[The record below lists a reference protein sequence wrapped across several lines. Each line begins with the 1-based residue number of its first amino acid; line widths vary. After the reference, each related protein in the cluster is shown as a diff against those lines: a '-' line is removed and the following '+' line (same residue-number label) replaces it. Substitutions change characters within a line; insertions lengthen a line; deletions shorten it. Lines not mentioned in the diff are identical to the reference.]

1 MDGSPILR
9 CAGSVPQLPRWCTRH
24 GCECGIHILDF
35 PSDVGDDDSIGGLFH
50 GRYQIRPALD
60 WHYPWTYSPWI
71 EVRTRA
77 KLKPKAHPFLIGRW
91 RIVFGDGS
99 TGRSFVASPINF
111 SKSVPISKFVEQVV
125 STRPEETALP
135 AVDAPTILV
144 VDDTPINAELV
155 KSILEAEG
163 FRTLTA
169 GDGPSARTLSRMRQ
183 PDLILLD
190 VLMPGETGFETCA
203 QLKSD
208 PATSDIP
215 IIFLSSLD
223 DVKSKV
229 AGLKIGGVDY
239 IAKPVHGEEVLAR
252 VRVHLRIRENNRAL
266 VAQQRARLEQLRD
279 AQQAILV
286 HPDDCPE
293 ASFAVYYKPLEEAG
307 GDFYDVVQLGA
318 GTFAY
323 FVADISGH
331 GVSAAFLTSA
341 VKALLRQ
348 YAGPVFSPE
357 DTMHGVDAVM
367 GQLLGEEQYLT
378 ACYVR
383 LNRPTRRLTVVGA
396 GHPPLILVSR
406 AGVPQTVE
414 MESDP
419 LGMFG
424 TATLHRRDLKVSPGD
439 RFFLYSDGLIE
450 SSPGGGRR
458 EGLERLVDA
467 CVRHRMAPLGE
478 SAALIVHDI
487 CPDEYPV
494 KDDLLLLAA
503 EVGQ

>member
-1 MDGSPILR
+1 MD
-9 CAGSVPQLPRWCTRH
+9 T
-24 GCECGIHILDF
+24 
-35 PSDVGDDDSIGGLFH
+35 
-50 GRYQIRPALD
+50 
-60 WHYPWTYSPWI
+60 
-71 EVRTRA
+71 
-77 KLKPKAHPFLIGRW
+77 
-91 RIVFGDGS
+91 
-99 TGRSFVASPINF
+99 
-111 SKSVPISKFVEQVV
+111 
-125 STRPEETALP
+125 
-135 AVDAPTILV
+135 PTILV
-144 VDDTPINAELV
+144 VDDTPTNLELV
-155 KSILEAEG
+155 RSILEAEG
-163 FRTLTA
+163 FRTLSA
-169 GDGPSARTLSRMRQ
+169 CDGPAARGMCRTKQ

-208 PATSDIP
+208 SVTADIP

-266 VAQQRARLEQLRD
+266 VAEHRARLEQLRD
-279 AQQAILV
+279 AQEAILTS
-286 HPDDCPE
+286 PEDCPE
-293 ASFAVYYKPLEEAG
+293 ARFAVFYRPLEETG
-307 GDFYDVVQLGA
+307 GDFYDVVPLGS
-318 GTFAY
+318 GIFGY

-331 GVSAAFLTSA
+331 GVSAAFLTAA

-357 DTMHGVDAVM
+357 DTMHGVDSVM
-367 GQLLGEEQYLT
+367 GQILVEEQYLT
-378 ACYVR
+378 ACYAR
-383 LNRPTRRLTVVGA
+383 LNRPTRRLSVVGA
-396 GHPPLILVSR
+396 GHPPLILVS
-406 AGVPQTVE
+406 GNGTPHTVE

-424 TATLHRRDLKVSPGD
+424 TATLHRRDLRVSPGD

-458 EGLERLVDA
+458 EGLEQLVAA
-467 CVRHRMAPLGE
+467 CVRHRAAPLQE
-478 SAALIVHDI
+478 SATLIVQDI
-487 CPDEYPV
+487 CPPEYQV

-503 EVGQ
+503 EVGE

>member
-1 MDGSPILR
+1 M
-9 CAGSVPQLPRWCTRH
+9 
-24 GCECGIHILDF
+24 
-35 PSDVGDDDSIGGLFH
+35 
-50 GRYQIRPALD
+50 
-60 WHYPWTYSPWI
+60 
-71 EVRTRA
+71 
-77 KLKPKAHPFLIGRW
+77 
-91 RIVFGDGS
+91 
-99 TGRSFVASPINF
+99 NF
-111 SKSVPISKFVEQVV
+111 STYVPISTVVEQV
-125 STRPEETALP
+125 LP
-135 AVDAPTILV
+135 TKDVPTPYPPGGQNEVAADTPTILV
-144 VDDTPINAELV
+144 VDDTPINVELV
-155 KSILEAEG
+155 RSILEAEG

-169 GDGPSARTLSRMRQ
+169 SDGPSARNLSRARQ

-190 VLMPGETGFETCA
+190 VLMPAETGFETCA

-208 PATSDIP
+208 PLTSDIP

-229 AGLKIGGVDY
+229 AGLKLGGVDY
-239 IAKPVHGEEVLAR
+239 IAKPVHAEEVLAR

-266 VAQQRARLEQLRD
+266 VAEQRARLEQLRD

-286 HPDDCPE
+286 QPNDCPE
-293 ASFAVYYKPLEEAG
+293 ASFAVFFKPLEETG
-307 GDFYDVVQLGA
+307 GDFYDVIPLGP
-318 GTFAY
+318 GMFGY
-323 FVADISGH
+323 FVADFSGH

-348 YAGPVFSPE
+348 YAGPVFSAE

-367 GQLLGEEQYLT
+367 GQMLGDEQYLT
-378 ACYVR
+378 ACYAR

-406 AGVPQTVE
+406 SGTAQTVE

-424 TATLHRRDLKVSPGD
+424 TATLHRRDLRVSPGD

-458 EGLERLVDA
+458 EGLERLVEA
-467 CVRHRMAPLGE
+467 CVRHRKQPLQE
-478 SAALIVHDI
+478 STGLIVQDI
-487 CPDEYPV
+487 CPEEHMV

-503 EVGQ
+503 GVSE